1 MKKKTV
7 VIYLIVLMLF
17 AAGSI
22 FYINKNV
29 AANFPVQAF
38 ENIKNEKEVQASETS
53 KSSLGFGTSGK
64 VIMVAVKAGENV
76 TNGQVL
82 AKIDDTGAQAQ
93 YAQAKSAVDASQ
105 ADLAAF
111 NNSLKK
117 EKLRLKDLES
127 TDKKIQKAQIS
138 YVENSIVSQEAKV
151 QQALDNLTKAKNELD
166 KYVIKAPFDA
176 VVTRQDLSLGEIA
189 NPNVPVIFV
198 ETK

>member
-1 MKKKTV
+1 MKKHTV
-7 VIYLIVLMLF
+7 IIYLIVLMLL
-17 AAGSI
+17 AAGAI
-22 FYINKNV
+22 FYIQKNV
-29 AANFPVQAF
+29 AANFPAQAF
-38 ENIKNEKEVQASETS
+38 DNIKSEKEIQANETN
-53 KSSLGFGTSGK
+53 KSSLGFGASGK
-64 VIMVAVKAGENV
+64 VVMVAVKAGENV
-76 TNGQVL
+76 TKGQVL

-111 NNSLKK
+111 NNSLRK

-151 QQALDNLTKAKNELD
+151 QQALDNLVKAKNELD
-166 KYVIKAPFDA
+166 KYVIKAPFDGII
-176 VVTRQDLSLGEIA
+176 TRQDLSLGEIA
-189 NPNVPVIFV
+189 NPNVPVIFA